1 MDHFYDL
8 RKYLFMLKR
17 SCREVLSSVD
27 LKTANSNEP
36 DQYWKTVPLN
46 KTKQKKIRKSAFV
59 LTP

>member
-1 MDHFYDL
+1 
-8 RKYLFMLKR
+8 MLKR